1 MLKLNKFLYKAMNR
15 LWLCF
20 LSYNAHATS
29 FKTLNSKVHNLSY
42 MYHCFFKC
50 VFHCCC
56 HQLLDVCWTWKK
68 VCLCKWRFTCVPWT
82 THTTWNL
89 NMQENNLNKCHAR
102 NKFDNELVINH
113 PRCKTNKIPI
123 MIDMWMYIIWRFYQ
137 LVNNL
142 QFTLSF
148 NDNTI
153 ESLAMP
159 PCRVCYVFKNHII
172 YE

>member
-1 MLKLNKFLYKAMNR
+1 MHMQQVSRHWIRRFIIFHIR
-15 LWLCF
+15 IIVF
-20 LSYNAHATS
+20 LSVFFIVVVITY
-29 FKTLNSKVHNLSY
+29 Y
-42 MYHCFFKC
+42 MY
-50 VFHCCC
+50 VGR
-56 HQLLDVCWTWKK
+56 VKK